1 MKRIMSVLAVAMVVC
16 IHGVADAKTS
26 KAVMQEIQ
34 EFGSSIKGTELFL
47 KCTVI
52 RISARG
58 RFSAGK
64 ATDAT
69 NVFPDGNIYYQ
80 GTIEGGVQINTQ
92 DAAEFTEEARRKLLA
107 AENNRAAVL
116 SVDRG
121 SKVVIHDIEV
131 EDDETRIQLTLPGSY
146 YSEVKSTVRFK
157 MFDDVN
163 SLDDFK
169 RMFDKAFAKE
179 EFEVLRGNKTIEINQ
194 GTTTNELIKLIGL
207 ADYRINLGAKTIL
220 VYGSTRYIF
229 ADDVLVDLN

>member
-1 MKRIMSVLAVAMVVC
+1 MKHFISLLAVMVFVC
-16 IHGVADAKTS
+16 LHGVSDAKTS
-26 KAVMQEIQ
+26 KAMMKEIE
-34 EFGSSIKGTELFL
+34 EFGTSIIGTELYL
-47 KCTVI
+47 RCTVL

-58 RFSAGK
+58 RFTAGK

-116 SVDRG
+116 SIDRG
-121 SKVVIHDIEV
+121 SKVVVHDIEV

-169 RMFDKAFAKE
+169 RMFDKAFARE
-179 EFEVLRGNKTIEINQ
+179 EYEVLRGDITVEINQ
-194 GTTTNELIKLIGL
+194 GVTTDEVIKMLGL
-207 ADYRINLGAKTIL
+207 ADYRVNLGAKSIL
-220 VYGSTRYIF
+220 VYDSMRYIF
-229 ADDVLVDLN
+229 ADDKLLDLN